1 MSHPDNNASDNVNP
15 TKNNEI
21 EIDDHAPLWKYVKRL
36 DKLGKGGGYTMFE
49 CNYCHNTYKGSYSR
63 VKFHLL
69 KMSGNGIAPCKK
81 VTDEVFAERK
91 KLVRECEHRLKSAAP
106 RQVSLP
112 NTGSLLCS
120 SVSNVEQKKRK
131 GMNGPL
137 DRAFQNEAREQ
148 CNAKVAR
155 MFYTGGLSFH
165 LARNPHYRNSYF
177 RASTLPG
184 YVPPGYNALRT
195 TLSQQEKRHIERCL
209 QPIKSTWSTKGVSVC
224 NDGWTDSQ
232 RRPLINIMA
241 TCESGP
247 TFLKGINCDGEYK
260 DKHCI
265 ANFLIDSIKEIGY
278 QNVVQVITDN
288 APVCRAAG
296 LLVEARYPKILWTP
310 CVVHT
315 LNLALKS
322 ICSPKQNDDWY
333 DKCSWISEIAA
344 NVGFI
349 KFFIVNHNMRLTMYK
364 DHCKLKLLFIDET
377 RFASTLVMIRRFK
390 EVKEGLEQ
398 MVISPNWSLYKEDD
412 VGKAKVINLLFNELW
427 DTMIEKVKAAIYR
440 KEHKQLHE
448 QSDFLNVVY
457 HIILERLT
465 KSSTPLHCLA
475 HSLNPKFYSPEWL
488 QEDPSRV
495 APHQDAKITRERKNC
510 LEKYFSDDRA
520 RRDINV
526 EYASFSMCLDDFGA
540 IDAMNDRFHME
551 PMVWWIV
558 HGSSTPNLQSIA
570 LKLLGKPCSSSC
582 CERNWSAYSFI
593 HSLRRNK
600 LTPQRAEDMVFV
612 HNNLRLLSRK
622 SPSYKEG
629 VTQMWDIGGDGFDN
643 LGEEGVGMLEIANL
657 SLDEPSLE
665 VALFTGEDITNI
677 VVD

>member
-1 MSHPDNNASDNVNP
+1 MSYPDNNASANVNP
-15 TKNNEI
+15 TENNEI
-21 EIDDHAPLWKYVKRL
+21 EIDDHAPLWKYVKKL
-36 DKLGKGGGYTMFE
+36 DKLGKGGGNTMFK

-69 KMSGNGIAPCKK
+69 KISGNGIAPCEM
-81 VTDEVFAERK
+81 VTDEVFAEMK
-91 KLVRECEHRLKSAAP
+91 KLVRECEYRLKSAAP

-112 NTGSLLCS
+112 NTSSLLCS

-137 DRAFQNEAREQ
+137 DRAFQNEPREQ
-148 CNAKVAR
+148 CDAEVAR

-165 LARNPHYRNSYF
+165 LARNPHYRDSYF

-195 TLSQQEKRHIERCL
+195 TLLQQEKRHVERCL

-224 NDGWTDSQ
+224 SDGWTDSQ

-247 TFLKGINCDGEYK
+247 MFLKGINCDEEYK
-260 DKHCI
+260 DKYCI
-265 ANFLIDSIKEIGY
+265 ANFLIDAIKEIGY
-278 QNVVQVITDN
+278 QNMVQVITDN
-288 APVCRAAG
+288 ALVCRAAG
-296 LLVEARYPKILWTP
+296 LLVEARYPNIFWTP

-322 ICSPKQNDDWY
+322 ICSPKPNDDWY

-344 NVGFI
+344 DVGSI
-349 KFFIVNHNMRLTMYK
+349 KIFIVNHNMILTMYK
-364 DHCKLKLLFIDET
+364 DHCKLKLLSIAET
-377 RFASTLVMIRRFK
+377 RFASRLVMIRRFK

-412 VGKAKVINLLFNELW
+412 VSKARRVKEKILDEYFWDEIDYILSFTASIFEMIRMADTDKPSLHLVYEWW

-448 QSDFLNVVY
+448 ESDFFDVVY
-457 HIILERLT
+457 QIILERWT

-475 HSLNPKFYSPEWL
+475 HSLNPK
-488 QEDPSRV
+488 
-495 APHQDAKITRERKNC
+495 
-510 LEKYFSDDRA
+510 
-520 RRDINV
+520 
-526 EYASFSMCLDDFGA
+526 
-540 IDAMNDRFHME
+540 
-551 PMVWWIV
+551 
-558 HGSSTPNLQSIA
+558 
-570 LKLLGKPCSSSC
+570 
-582 CERNWSAYSFI
+582 
-593 HSLRRNK
+593 
-600 LTPQRAEDMVFV
+600 
-612 HNNLRLLSRK
+612 K

-665 VALFTGEDITNI
+665 VALFTGEDIINI

>member
-1 MSHPDNNASDNVNP
+1 
-15 TKNNEI
+15 
-21 EIDDHAPLWKYVKRL
+21 
-36 DKLGKGGGYTMFE
+36 
-49 CNYCHNTYKGSYSR
+49 
-63 VKFHLL
+63 
-69 KMSGNGIAPCKK
+69 
-81 VTDEVFAERK
+81 
-91 KLVRECEHRLKSAAP
+91 
-106 RQVSLP
+106 
-112 NTGSLLCS
+112 
-120 SVSNVEQKKRK
+120 
-131 GMNGPL
+131 
-137 DRAFQNEAREQ
+137 
-148 CNAKVAR
+148 
-155 MFYTGGLSFH
+155 
-165 LARNPHYRNSYF
+165 
-177 RASTLPG
+177 
-184 YVPPGYNALRT
+184 
-195 TLSQQEKRHIERCL
+195 
-209 QPIKSTWSTKGVSVC
+209 
-224 NDGWTDSQ
+224 
-232 RRPLINIMA
+232 MA

-247 TFLKGINCDGEYK
+247 MFLKGINCDGEYK

-265 ANFLIDSIKEIGY
+265 ANFLIDAIKEIGY

-296 LLVEARYPKILWTP
+296 LLVEARYPNIFWTP

-322 ICSPKQNDDWY
+322 ICSPKPNDDWY

-344 NVGFI
+344 DVGFI
-349 KFFIVNHNMRLTMYK
+349 KIFIVNHNMRLTMYK
-364 DHCKLKLLFIDET
+364 DHCKLKLLFITET

-412 VGKAKVINLLFNELW
+412 VSKARRVKEQILDEYFWDEIDYILSFIASIYEMIRTADTDKPSLHLVYEWW

-448 QSDFLNVVY
+448 ESDFFDV
-457 HIILERLT
+457 
-465 KSSTPLHCLA
+465 
-475 HSLNPKFYSPEWL
+475 
-488 QEDPSRV
+488 DPSRV
-495 APHQDAKITRERKNC
+495 APHQDAEITRERKKC

-540 IDAMNDRFHME
+540 IDAINDRFHME

-570 LKLLGKPCSSSC
+570 LKLLGQPCSSSC
-582 CERNWSAYSFI
+582 CERNWSTYSFI

-600 LTPQRAEDMVFV
+600 LTPQRAEDLVFM
-612 HNNLRLLSRK
+612 HSNLRLLSRK

-629 VTQMWDIGGDGFDN
+629 VTKMWDIGGDGFDN

>member
-15 TKNNEI
+15 TENNEI

-241 TCESGP
+241 TCESRP

-398 MVISPNWSLYKEDD
+398 M
-412 VGKAKVINLLFNELW
+412 INLLFNELW

-495 APHQDAKITRERKNC
+495 APHQDAEITRERKNY

-582 CERNWSAYSFI
+582 CERNWSTYSFI

-600 LTPQRAEDMVFV
+600 LTPQRAEDLVFV

>member
-1 MSHPDNNASDNVNP
+1 
-15 TKNNEI
+15 
-21 EIDDHAPLWKYVKRL
+21 
-36 DKLGKGGGYTMFE
+36 
-49 CNYCHNTYKGSYSR
+49 
-63 VKFHLL
+63 
-69 KMSGNGIAPCKK
+69 
-81 VTDEVFAERK
+81 
-91 KLVRECEHRLKSAAP
+91 
-106 RQVSLP
+106 
-112 NTGSLLCS
+112 
-120 SVSNVEQKKRK
+120 
-131 GMNGPL
+131 MNGPL

-148 CNAKVAR
+148 CDAEVAR
-155 MFYTGGLSFH
+155 MFYTSGLSFH

-177 RASTLPG
+177 RSSTLPG
-184 YVPPGYNALRT
+184 YVPPSYNALRT
-195 TLSQQEKRHIERCL
+195 TLLQQEKRHVERCL

-224 NDGWTDSQ
+224 SDGWTDSQ

-241 TCESGP
+241 TSESGP
-247 TFLKGINCDGEYK
+247 MFLKGINCDGEYK

-265 ANFLIDSIKEIGY
+265 ANFLIDAIKEIGY

-296 LLVEARYPKILWTP
+296 LLVEARYPNIFWTP

-344 NVGFI
+344 DVGFI

-364 DHCKLKLLFIDET
+364 DHCKLKLLSIAET

-390 EVKEGLEQ
+390 EVKKGLEQ

-412 VGKAKVINLLFNELW
+412 VGKARAVKEKILDEYFWDEIDYILSFTASIYEMIRMADTDKPSLHLVYEWW

-448 QSDFLNVVY
+448 QSDFFDVVY
-457 HIILERLT
+457 QIILERWT
-465 KSSTPLHCLA
+465 KSSTPLHCFIVQNGCKRILVVLL
-475 HSLNPKFYSPEWL
+475 HTKMPRL
-488 QEDPSRV
+488 QGKE
-495 APHQDAKITRERKNC
+495 KNV
-510 LEKYFSDDRA
+510 LSYFSDDRA

-551 PMVWWIV
+551 PTVWWIV
-558 HGSSTPNLQSIA
+558 HGASTPTVTTRFENKEYSRIRV
-570 LKLLGKPCSSSC
+570 KSS
-582 CERNWSAYSFI
+582 
-593 HSLRRNK
+593 
-600 LTPQRAEDMVFV
+600 
-612 HNNLRLLSRK
+612 
-622 SPSYKEG
+622 SYKES